1 MNARGIKHIL
11 AQMHKL
17 LQVNCM
23 NARGKLKILA
33 QMHWVLQVK
42 TVAILATDA
51 LGVAR
56 GKNKC

>member
-1 MNARGIKHIL
+1 
-11 AQMHKL
+11 MHKL

-42 TVAILATDA
+42 IVAILATDA
-51 LGVAR
+51 LGIAR